1 MPRSRRRCS
10 QSLADDDA
18 EGFGLLLGQRFVS
31 VKRGTDPVDK
41 VFFGIGF
48 RQDSR
53 FAELIQHVVIAMPGD
68 KNDRIRDDLAAGDP
82 AFRFMEISHANDT

>member
-1 MPRSRRRCS
+1 M
-10 QSLADDDA
+10 
-18 EGFGLLLGQRFVS
+18 LLGQPFVS
-31 VKRGTDPVDK
+31 VKRRTDAVDK